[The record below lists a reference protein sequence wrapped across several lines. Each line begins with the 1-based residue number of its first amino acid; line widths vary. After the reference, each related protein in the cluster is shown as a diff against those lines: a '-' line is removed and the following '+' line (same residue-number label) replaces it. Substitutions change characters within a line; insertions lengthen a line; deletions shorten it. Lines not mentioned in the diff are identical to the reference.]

1 MQPTYFVK
9 HPDNSYSEADP
20 QPALLSESYRRY
32 RYGEPFEHPG
42 CLNHV
47 SHPCEG
53 CGRIAGKTPNVK
65 VTGAEPALSAER
77 PVDRRVG
84 GLGS

>member
-1 MQPTYFVK
+1 LQ
-9 HPDNSYSEADP
+9 
-20 QPALLSESYRRY
+20 SESATKRNKRNQDG
-32 RYGEPFEHPG
+32 GESASKFSECFDHGWLGFIAWIPLLPFLFPG
-42 CLNHV
+42 FQ
-47 SHPCEG
+47 
-53 CGRIAGKTPNVK
+53 KTPNVK

>member
-1 MQPTYFVK
+1 MACRSVVM
-9 HPDNSYSEADP
+9 H
-20 QPALLSESYRRY
+20 
-32 RYGEPFEHPG
+32 
-42 CLNHV
+42 
-47 SHPCEG
+47 
-53 CGRIAGKTPNVK
+53 NVK